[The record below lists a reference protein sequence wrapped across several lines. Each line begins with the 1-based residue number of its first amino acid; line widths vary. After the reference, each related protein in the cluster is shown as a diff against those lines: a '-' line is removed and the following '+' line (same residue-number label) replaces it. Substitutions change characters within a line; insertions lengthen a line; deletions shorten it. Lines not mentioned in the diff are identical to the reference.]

1 MDLTNVVST
10 LTLWVGAILAIA
22 GGSFLIIYFYA
33 MHKRHESE
41 KAYEYNLTFLNIKI
55 PSDNETETKVAETLF
70 SNLWGFKK
78 NYWQSMFSGQYRVS
92 FEIVSKSN
100 GIGFYVVVP
109 DDIALLVEK
118 QINAAYPTAEIDIV
132 NPQEIWDRGAY
143 TKVVELKLKGA
154 NYYPIKN
161 HEDIKNDTISA
172 ITSAMSKL
180 GEDEVLAV
188 QYVIQPSSDNW
199 RLEGRSFARGVK
211 NAAANPEKKTNIDTA
226 FLEGVEKKI
235 AHPGFYVKI
244 RLVSIAKDKFTA
256 EGNVQNLISAFEEF
270 SDVNYNRFVQN
281 TWISQKKL
289 VDDFIYRRMHVTE
302 IAVPVTGLT
311 IYSNTSVLN
320 TVEMASIFHM
330 PNKNVQTPNI
340 IWLQARRAA
349 APTNLPTEGLYL
361 GKSIFRGVEK
371 PVYMKREDRARHFY
385 IIGQTGTGKSVF
397 MKWMALQDIINGE
410 GVAIIDPHG
419 TDITDLLPLIP
430 KERMNDVIYFDAAD
444 VERPMGLNML
454 EADSEEEQH
463 MIINSFIDL
472 LYKLYDPNHQGIMG
486 PLLER
491 TIRNVMLTA
500 MTDPDATMVDVMRI
514 LIDENYQKKFIE
526 RLDNPMVKKYWEEQ
540 AKTTQ
545 NRKGET
551 MGYFTAKFDRLTTD
565 KTMRNLLGQPKSAFR
580 IPDIMENK
588 KILLIDLA
596 KGKLGEENSNFIGLL
611 LVPRIL
617 SAALARQRFIGK
629 KEFPHF
635 YLYVDEFQN
644 FATTSFATIL
654 SEARK
659 YKLDLIVGHQ
669 FVSQLDEKIKEAIFG
684 NVGTICSFRVG
695 VDDAEYLENQ
705 FGPTFTKRDMI
716 NIPIFNS
723 YMRLLVDGHPT
734 APFSMRIDTEK
745 ALIRP
750 TEEEKARGQQII
762 EMSRQKYGRDAKE
775 VEEFIFGR
783 MGMYDE
789 PELPPAMS
797 AFSKSKLPF

>member
-1 MDLTNVVST
+1 MELNNLSST
-10 LTLWVGAILAIA
+10 LLVLVGSIFGIGGGAFFIVYFIA
-22 GGSFLIIYFYA
+22 MY
-33 MHKRHESE
+33 KRQKIE
-41 KAYEYNLTFLNIKI
+41 KEYEYNLTFLHIKI
-55 PSDNETETKVAETLF
+55 PSDNEVETKVAETMF

-78 NYWQSMFSGQYRVS
+78 SYWQSLFSGQYRVS

-109 DDIALLVEK
+109 DDIAMLVEK

-143 TKVVELKLKGA
+143 TKVVELKLRGA

-161 HEDIKNDTISA
+161 YEDIKNDTISA

-180 GEDEVLAV
+180 SEDEVLAV
-188 QYVIQPSSDNW
+188 QYVIQPAGDNW
-199 RLEGRSFARGVK
+199 RLEGRSFVRGVR
-211 NAAANPEKKTNIDTA
+211 NAAANPEKKSNVDTS
-226 FLEGVEKKI
+226 FLEAVDKKI
-235 AHPGFYVKI
+235 AHPGFFVKI
-244 RLVSIAKDKFTA
+244 RLVAIAKDKFTA
-256 EGNVQNLISAFEEF
+256 EANVQNLISAFEEF

-281 TWISQKKL
+281 TWASQRKL
-289 VDDFIYRRMHVTE
+289 IDDFIYRRMQVTE

-311 IYSNTSVLN
+311 IYSNASVLN

-340 IWLQARRAA
+340 MWLTARRSA
-349 APTNLPTEGLYL
+349 APTNLPQQGLYL

-371 PVYMKREDRARHFY
+371 PVYMKQEDRARHFY

-397 MKWMALQDIINGE
+397 MKWMALQDIKNGE

-430 KERMNDVIYFDAAD
+430 KERMKDVIYFDAAD
-444 VERPMGLNML
+444 TERPMGLNML

-463 MIINSFIDL
+463 MLINSFIDL

-500 MTDPDATMVDVMRI
+500 MTDPEATMIDVMRI
-514 LIDENYQKKFIE
+514 LIDEAYQKKFIE
-526 RLDNPMVKKYWEEQ
+526 RLQDPMVKRYWEEQ

-565 KTMRNLLGQPKSAFR
+565 KTMRNLLGQPKSAFKMS
-580 IPDIMENK
+580 DIMENK

-629 KEFPHF
+629 KDFPHF

-644 FATTSFATIL
+644 FATTSFSTIL

-669 FVSQLDEKIKEAIFG
+669 FISQLDEKIKEAIFG

-695 VDDAEYLENQ
+695 TDDAEYLENQ
-705 FGPTFTKRDMI
+705 FGPTFTKRDLI

-734 APFSMRIDTEK
+734 TPFSMRVDTDLAFNQPK
-745 ALIRP
+745 D
-750 TEEEKARGQQII
+750 EETGRQII
-762 EMSRQKYGRDAKE
+762 EMSRQTYGRDAKE
-775 VEEFIFGR
+775 VEEFINRR
-783 MGMYDE
+783 MGLYDQ
-789 PELPPAMS
+789 PDLPPPVPG
-797 AFSKSKLPF
+797 FPKSRIPF